1 VTNVAFHCLQP
12 HGRTLKD
19 GKTRFRGSRGAL
31 SLGGGPTV
39 MMMMM
44 MMMMMMLKF
53 SAARPHH
60 TIQNTTNDLAPAIPT
75 QDVSQW
81 TCEERN
87 RENKHHK
94 LRLVCFAV
102 TQPVLARFVPQR
114 NAVFLQR

>member
-1 VTNVAFHCLQP
+1 MTNVAFHCLQP

-44 MMMMMMLKF
+44 LKF

-75 QDVSQW
+75 QDVSRR
-81 TCEERN
+81 TREERN
-87 RENKHHK
+87 RENKRHK
-94 LRLVCFAV
+94 LKLVRLAV